1 MGAGII
7 LLIALTGVGCRK
19 REEEN
24 IPEMMELVG
33 DYQGYTRTIGGE
45 EFEFY
50 QYFVEREASE
60 RTGEEELRGQVM
72 EYANKVN
79 AIFFFGNKLELCE
92 PYSFELLKL
101 RMQQEN
107 DRRQLRLEKG
117 EPVYGLEQFDLSSY
131 FQYTIENLENSII
144 SYLTD
149 AAGEETVRE
158 AKDYFKEH
166 SSERK
171 IRTEVV
177 YELLAGEKKETVTA
191 DREQLNFMGK
201 ADKGLADFLETAEI
215 GACFEDDQDGDLR
228 KVTVKE
234 IHYEEADL
242 EKQPEAAV
250 ENYIYEVVYPQLI
263 EKIAQENPLEY
274 QENGD

>member
-79 AIFFFGNKLELCE
+79 AIFFIGNKLELCE